1 MPMSFIMSKNDNNY
15 YYNHNHYNDINSNNN
30 NNNNNNVIN
39 DNDNIMIVSFTIF
52 KIFLIVKTRLLNSQ
66 QVSNTL
72 NCRL

>member
-1 MPMSFIMSKNDNNY
+1 MSKNTNNY
-15 YYNHNHYNDINSNNN
+15 YYNHNHNNDINSNNN

-39 DNDNIMIVSFTIF
+39 DNDNIMIVSFIIF

-66 QVSNTL
+66 VSNTL

>member
-1 MPMSFIMSKNDNNY
+1 MSFIMSQNNNNY

-30 NNNNNNVIN
+30 NNNVIN
-39 DNDNIMIVSFTIF
+39 DNDNIMIVSFTVF

-66 QVSNTL
+66 VSSTL

>member
-1 MPMSFIMSKNDNNY
+1 MSFIMSKNNNYY
-15 YYNHNHYNDINSNNN
+15 YYNHNHYNDINS

-66 QVSNTL
+66 LQVSNTL

>member
-1 MPMSFIMSKNDNNY
+1 MPMSFIMSKNNNNY

-30 NNNNNNVIN
+30 NNNNVIN
-39 DNDNIMIVSFTIF
+39 DNDNIMIVSFTVF

-66 QVSNTL
+66 VSNTL

>member
-1 MPMSFIMSKNDNNY
+1 MPMSFIMSKNNNNY
-15 YYNHNHYNDINSNNN
+15 YYNHNHNNDINS

-52 KIFLIVKTRLLNSQ
+52 KIFLIVTTRLLNS

>member
-1 MPMSFIMSKNDNNY
+1 MSFIMSKNNNYY
-15 YYNHNHYNDINSNNN
+15 YYNHNHYNDINS

-39 DNDNIMIVSFTIF
+39 DNDNIMIVSFTVF

-66 QVSNTL
+66 VSSTL

>member
-1 MPMSFIMSKNDNNY
+1 MSFIMSKNNNYY
-15 YYNHNHYNDINSNNN
+15 YYNHNHYNDINS

-66 QVSNTL
+66 VSNTL

>member
-1 MPMSFIMSKNDNNY
+1 MPMSFIMSKNNNY
-15 YYNHNHYNDINSNNN
+15 YYNHNHYNDINS

-52 KIFLIVKTRLLNSQ
+52 KIFLIVKKRLLNS

>member
-1 MPMSFIMSKNDNNY
+1 MSKNNNNY
-15 YYNHNHYNDINSNNN
+15 YYNHNHNNDINS
-30 NNNNNNVIN
+30 NNNNNVIN

-66 QVSNTL
+66 LQVSNTL

>member
-1 MPMSFIMSKNDNNY
+1 MSKNNNNY
-15 YYNHNHYNDINSNNN
+15 YYNQNHNNDINS
-30 NNNNNNVIN
+30 NNNNVIN

-66 QVSNTL
+66 LQVSNTL

>member
-1 MPMSFIMSKNDNNY
+1 MPMSFIMSKNNNNY
-15 YYNHNHYNDINSNNN
+15 YYNHNHNNDINS
-30 NNNNNNVIN
+30 NNNNNVIN

-66 QVSNTL
+66 LQVSNTL